1 METRKCPFC
10 GEEIMKVAKKCRH
23 CGEWLPIEQTKT
35 APSNIQIQSQVNV
48 VENWKKLPNAGM
60 LQLACWITIVLEG
73 IELMQSCS
81 TEIFSFLTPIFEF
94 FADNI
99 PDWIVVIAL
108 GILWFIL
115 IMGLRT
121 YCQIRNIGK
130 MPFIALVCLMV
141 GAYLITL
148 TGCFVEDEDLALS
161 CLILFAFPL
170 IVALSILELI
180 IGIKLHKSDS
190 TRRLGVWF
198 MIYAIIPIV
207 AMIVELGLWSG
218 ETQMIVTSIVEFII
232 TTAVLHELAA
242 VFGK

>member
-23 CGEWLPIEQTKT
+23 CGEWLHIEQTKT

-73 IELMQSCS
+73 IELMQSC
-81 TEIFSFLTPIFEF
+81 
-94 FADNI
+94 DNI

-190 TRRLGVWF
+190 TRCLGVWF

-232 TTAVLHELAA
+232 TIAVLHELAA

>member
-1 METRKCPFC
+1 METKQCPYC
-10 GEEIMKVAKKCRH
+10 GEEIMKAAKKCRH
-23 CGEWLPIEQTKT
+23 CGEWLPVEQTKT
-35 APSNIQIQSQVNV
+35 APSNTQIQSQVNV
-48 VENWKKLPNAGM
+48 AEDWKELPNAGM
-60 LQLACWITIVLEG
+60 LQLACWITLALEC
-73 IELMQSCS
+73 IS
-81 TEIFSFLTPIFEF
+81 TIQDYDSKPDSFLESILQF

-141 GAYLITL
+141 GNYLTGL
-148 TGCFVEDEDLALS
+148 AGCFVEDEDLAL
-161 CLILFAFPL
+161 CLFFFAFPL
-170 IVALSILELI
+170 CVAQSILELI
-180 IGIKLHKSDS
+180 IGIKLHKSNS
-190 TRRLGVWF
+190 TRSLGVWF

-218 ETQMIVTSIVEFII
+218 ESLMIVTSCVGFFIMI
-232 TTAVLHELAA
+232 ALLNELAA